1 MEHFTFFL
9 YKFFRILCV
18 CYTQSTFLFRLATS
32 SAQKPHMSRGH
43 ILDGASLDF
52 SSFTGID
59 AKVCYSNH
67 SYNGTPNSFV
77 PVFFCFAYLYNLNFR
92 LIQPPQCQ
100 RQLHS
105 YALASPL
112 SCSEAL
118 VHTSF
123 LSYPDNNNQNFTTQ
137 SCTVFNL

>member
-1 MEHFTFFL
+1 MEHFTFFCTNSL
-9 YKFFRILCV
+9 ESFVYVTFRAHFYSHQPLPVLKSHTCLVATYWMVPVWTSVPSQEQMPRCVIPTIL
-18 CYTQSTFLFRLATS
+18 TTA
-32 SAQKPHMSRGH
+32 P
-43 ILDGASLDF
+43 
-52 SSFTGID
+52 
-59 AKVCYSNH
+59 
-67 SYNGTPNSFV
+67 PNSFV